1 LECFVQEERV
11 VYKVVNSAATLI
23 QRTTTEAPQGDMY
36 YIGLDVHKKAI
47 SYCIKDHLD
56 GLAGL
61 RFLVV
66 TVHIIFQLVTVPYNL
81 LLPLLKRCFHVI
93 APSVSHIGPQRR
105 LLAVALFSSDV
116 LLTRLP

>member
-1 LECFVQEERV
+1 LECSVQEERV

-36 YIGLDVHKKAI
+36 YIGLDVHKVHKKAI

-66 TVHIIFQLVTVPYNL
+66 TVHIIF
-81 LLPLLKRCFHVI
+81 HS
-93 APSVSHIGPQRR
+93 AS
-105 LLAVALFSSDV
+105 AAEALFPCD
-116 LLTRLP
+116 RA